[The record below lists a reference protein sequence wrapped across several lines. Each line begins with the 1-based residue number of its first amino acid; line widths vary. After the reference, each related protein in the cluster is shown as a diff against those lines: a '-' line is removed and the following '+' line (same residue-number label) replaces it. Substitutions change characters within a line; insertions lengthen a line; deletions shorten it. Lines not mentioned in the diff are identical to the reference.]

1 MMETLRRV
9 GLTLVGCVLLQTLW
23 AARILVPMDDS
34 QTNHLKAYGVA
45 FWVLENGV
53 EVEWLGRRGG
63 WCAVSDCAG
72 PASWAQGPL
81 RFLAPGVGWVGY
93 LLS

>member
-1 MMETLRRV
+1 MGMLAMQV
-9 GLTLVGCVLLQTLW
+9 LW

-53 EVEWLGRRGG
+53 EVEWLLNYRGAVFYCPTSLRSRTNVSSEGYHTKSLPTSKPDKSFKRLPTRR
-63 WCAVSDCAG
+63 
-72 PASWAQGPL
+72 
-81 RFLAPGVGWVGY
+81 
-93 LLS
+93 

>member
-53 EVEWLGRRGG
+53 EVEWLELPGG
-63 WCAVSDCAG
+63 AFCCPTFHRDPKTNVSSAG
-72 PASWAQGPL
+72 CL
-81 RFLAPGVGWVGY
+81 TR
-93 LLS
+93 

>member
-1 MMETLRRV
+1 MMETFRRM
-9 GLTLVGCVLLQTLW
+9 GLTLVGCVLFQALW

-53 EVEWLGRRGG
+53 EVEWLLNYRGG
-63 WCAVSDCAG
+63 SFLLPNIPEIQNECVIRGVSHQVIA
-72 PASWAQGPL
+72 
-81 RFLAPGVGWVGY
+81 
-93 LLS
+93 